1 MIRAVRGMNDIIPS
15 ETPYWQHVE
24 SVARD
29 LLVEYGYEEI
39 RPPVVERTELF
50 QRSIGEV
57 TDIVEKEMYTFSD
70 RNGDSLTLR
79 PEATA
84 GCVRATVE
92 HGLLRSGTQ
101 RLWFMGPMFRH
112 ERPQKERYRQF
123 YQVDVEAFGILGPDI
138 DAELILMTAR
148 LWQMLGLSGLTLEL
162 NSLGS
167 VETQTAYKQLLSSY
181 FSDHSEILDED
192 SRRRLSTNPLR
203 ILDSKNPEMMPLI
216 EECPKI
222 LDRLDPESSD
232 HFAELQSIL
241 DAAGIPYT
249 INARLVR
256 GLDYYT
262 RTVFEW
268 TTNRL
273 GAQGTV
279 CGGGRYDNLVAQIGG
294 PDTPAIG
301 FAMGLERLISLLE
314 SEGTEPSR
322 CKPHVYLAAV
332 ARDAAIHSY
341 RLSESLRDRLSGLR
355 LLVDSGP
362 GSFKSKLKRADRSG
376 ADVALI
382 LGDDEVQSSR
392 INVKF
397 LREKTPQKSLTESEL
412 IDLLQQL
419 FTLNSTR

>member
-1 MIRAVRGMNDIIPS
+1 MNDIIPS

-24 SVARD
+24 GVARD
-29 LLVEYGYEEI
+29 VLVNYGYEEI
-39 RPPVVERTELF
+39 RPPVMERTELF

-84 GCVRATVE
+84 GCVRASVE

-101 RLWFMGPMFRH
+101 RLWYMGPMFRH

-123 YQVDVEAFGILGPDI
+123 YQVDVEAFGMPGPDI

-148 LWQMLGLSGLTLEL
+148 LWRMLGLSGLTLEL

-167 VETQTAYKQLLSSY
+167 VETQAAYRRLLANY
-181 FSDHSEILDED
+181 FSERSESLDED
-192 SRRRLSTNPLR
+192 SRRRLDTNPLR
-203 ILDSKNPEMMPLI
+203 ILDSKNPEMMPII

-222 LDRLDPESSD
+222 LDRLDTESSD
-232 HFAELQSIL
+232 HFAELRSIL
-241 DAAGIPYT
+241 EAAGIPYA
-249 INARLVR
+249 INTCLVR

-262 RTVFEW
+262 GTVFEW
-268 TTNRL
+268 TTNQL
-273 GAQGTV
+273 GSQGTV

-301 FAMGLERLISLLE
+301 FAMGLERLISLLRNQ
-314 SEGTEPSR
+314 GTEPPR
-322 CKPHVYLAAV
+322 CTPHVYLAAV
-332 ARDAAIHSY
+332 AQDAATHGH
-341 RLSESLRDRLSGLR
+341 RLSESLRDRLPGLR

-376 ADVALI
+376 ARVALI
-382 LGDDEVQSSR
+382 LGDDETRSARV
-392 INVKF
+392 NVKF
-397 LREKTPQKSLTESEL
+397 LRESTPQKSLTESEL
-412 IDLLQQL
+412 TDLLQQL
-419 FTLNSTR
+419 FALNSKC